1 MNILIVENDINTRY
15 LLELLVHTAGHT
27 AILTTHADQAVE
39 AFKQFAVDL
48 VILDL
53 ELPGRDGFYLLGQL
67 RRRSDLPIIAM
78 TGDVE
83 DVGAQALERGANE
96 IMPKPFS
103 SLEFQA
109 VIREQ
114 LRRYA
119 NAKLKAI

>member
-1 MNILIVENDINTRY
+1 MNILIVENDVNLRY
-15 LLELLVHTAGHT
+15 LLELLVHTAGHS
-27 AILTTHADQAVE
+27 AILTVHADQALE
-39 AFKQFAVDL
+39 AFKQFVVDL

-67 RRRSDLPIIAM
+67 RRRSDLPIIAISGFY
-78 TGDVE
+78 GDVT
-83 DVGAQALERGANE
+83 AQALERGANE

-109 VIREQ
+109 VVREQ

-119 NAKLKAI
+119 NSKLKAI